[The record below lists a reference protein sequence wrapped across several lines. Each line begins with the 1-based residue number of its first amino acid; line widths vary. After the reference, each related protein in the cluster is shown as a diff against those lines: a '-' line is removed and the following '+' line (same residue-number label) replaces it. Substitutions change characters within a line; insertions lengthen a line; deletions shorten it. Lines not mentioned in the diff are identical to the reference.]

1 MWWNNRII
9 KLRVLFVT
17 NAKSLLSRE
26 ILSISVKYASNNTI
40 KIAKSPSIQLK
51 RVVNQM
57 TKTPQCLLE
66 IKIVTTLSKIT
77 LTQSLLSSEVKKQAE
92 RTSTLLNKLKFWTL
106 CLPNKWKPR
115 LTTRSTFSWFWLQL
129 ISPLLRRVSKDTSID
144 ILGLNR
150 MKSSLNF
157 LIFWKRKRVT
167 HWSQMI
173 ARRLKSSRETINK
186 SSLLWSTTWTSS
198 SLNSTKHSKT

>member
-1 MWWNNRII
+1 
-9 KLRVLFVT
+9 VT

-92 RTSTLLNKLKFWTL
+92 RTSTLLNKLKF
-106 CLPNKWKPR
+106 
-115 LTTRSTFSWFWLQL
+115 
-129 ISPLLRRVSKDTSID
+129 
-144 ILGLNR
+144 
-150 MKSSLNF
+150 
-157 LIFWKRKRVT
+157 
-167 HWSQMI
+167 
-173 ARRLKSSRETINK
+173 
-186 SSLLWSTTWTSS
+186 
-198 SLNSTKHSKT
+198 